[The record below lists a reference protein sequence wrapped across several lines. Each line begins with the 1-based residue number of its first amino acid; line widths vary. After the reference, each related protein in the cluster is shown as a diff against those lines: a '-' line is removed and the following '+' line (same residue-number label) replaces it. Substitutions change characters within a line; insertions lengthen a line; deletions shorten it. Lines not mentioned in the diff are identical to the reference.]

1 MFSSVHQ
8 LLSGSY
14 LHQFQTGMLI
24 TVELF
29 VLCWVVGMAL
39 GIALTVLRAASVT
52 VGTWIV
58 SAFVAYHR
66 SVPTIVQILV
76 WYFGVPQL
84 LPDTWQQFIN
94 DHNAQFMFAAIALS
108 LNSAAYISEDL
119 RSGFRTL
126 PHTQQ
131 EAARALGLT
140 YLQSMRL
147 VIVPQAIRAA
157 MPALVGQTLS
167 LFKTTSL
174 AMAIGVAEVMYI
186 ARQIEGETYAT
197 FGCYLIATAIYLV
210 GTSLIAVGGGAI
222 QRNLQHSTQ
231 R

>member
-1 MFSSVHQ
+1 MFSSVQQ
-8 LLSGSY
+8 LLTGSY
-14 LHQFQTGMLI
+14 LHQFLAGVLV

-29 VLCWVVGMAL
+29 ALSWVAAMTL
-39 GIALTVLRAASVT
+39 GIVLTVIRAASVT
-52 VGTWIV
+52 VGTWVV
-58 SAFVAYHR
+58 SSFVAYHR

-84 LPDTWQQFIN
+84 LPDSWQQFVN
-94 DHNAQFMFAAIALS
+94 AHNAQFLFAAIALS
-108 LNSAAYISEDL
+108 LNSAAYISEDM

-126 PHTQQ
+126 PYTQQ

-157 MPALVGQTLS
+157 LPALVGQTLS

-174 AMAIGVAEVMYI
+174 AMAIGVAETMYI

-197 FGCYLIATAIYLV
+197 FDCYLVATAIYLL
-210 GTSLIAVGGGAI
+210 GTSVISFGGAFL

>member
-1 MFSSVHQ
+1 MFSSFHT
-8 LLSGSY
+8 LLTGSY
-14 LHQFQTGMLI
+14 LHQFLLALLV

-29 VLCWVVGMAL
+29 VVAWVGGMGL
-39 GIALTVLRAASVT
+39 GIVLTVIRAASTT
-52 VGTWIV
+52 VGTWVV

-66 SVPTIVQILV
+66 SVPMIVQLLV
-76 WYFGVPQL
+76 WYFGIPQV
-84 LPDTWQQFIN
+84 LPESWQTFAN
-94 DHNAQFMFAAIALS
+94 DHNAQFLFAAVALA

-119 RSGFRTL
+119 RTGFRSL
-126 PHTQQ
+126 PYTQQ

-147 VIVPQAIRAA
+147 VIVPQAVRSAL
-157 MPALVGQTLS
+157 PALVGQTLT
-167 LFKTTSL
+167 LFKSTSL

-197 FGCYLIATAIYLV
+197 FDCFLVATLFYLI
-210 GTSLIAVGGGAI
+210 GTSLISAGGGLL
-222 QRNLQHSTQ
+222 QRSAQHSTQ